1 MMFDRR
7 GMVPIL
13 LALVLTSSVARG
25 GGIVLESYTAERP
38 ADAPRLLAPIL
49 EELSRR
55 DYAAGDTVAR
65 SYDAQVSRSAVA
77 PGGLPAD
84 FGAQVDRG
92 FKAWVGGRFDEAIKV
107 LVPLVET
114 AQANTGAF
122 AKEPALLEPLRKAL
136 IALALSYQRNGDL
149 SSMRNTFAEILR
161 IWPDAQI
168 SRATYGPDAQTAF
181 DQVKRDLQAAGHGK
195 LTVKTDDAGV
205 VFIDETYRAA
215 GSTSVDLAP
224 GEYRVVVML
233 GKQPSRN
240 HRVTVRA
247 NAETTVEIDPRLD
260 QAVRTAGFTGL
271 SFGNQA
277 ERDKNEAAY
286 AQRFARA
293 IGASAV
299 AVVGIDDVHGRSAVV
314 GSLVSLQT
322 GREIRRASIPVEP
335 DPSTDKLR
343 ALARFLAGDDPAPGL
358 DVQFS
363 GPATAATTKTTP
375 VDDHTPETP
384 EGHHGMWG
392 GWRYVTAGLAV
403 GGIGTGVAF
412 LALDGKCK
420 DTPPPGQQCR
430 KFYEFSA
437 AAYGSLAGGA
447 VMAGISIYLF
457 ATYHKTPVVQPTQGG
472 ATIGFATRF

>member
-1 MMFDRR
+1 
-7 GMVPIL
+7 MVPIL

-25 GGIVLESYTAERP
+25 GGIVLESYTGERP

-55 DYAAGDTVAR
+55 DYAAGDTIAR
-65 SYDAQVSRSAVA
+65 SYESQVSRSAVA

-92 FKAWVGGRFDEAIKV
+92 FKAWVGGKFDEAIKV

-122 AKEPALLEPLRKAL
+122 AKEPALLDPLRKAL
-136 IALALSYQRNGDL
+136 IALALSYQRNGDP
-149 SSMRNTFAEILR
+149 SAMRNTFAEILR

-181 DQVKRDLQAAGHGK
+181 DQVKHDVQAAGRGK

-215 GSTSVDLAP
+215 GSTTVELVP

-260 QAVRTAGFTGL
+260 QSVRTAGFTGL
-271 SFGNQA
+271 SFGNQGD
-277 ERDKNEAAY
+277 RDKNEAAY

-299 AVVGIDDVHGRSAVV
+299 AVVGIDDVHGRSAVI

-358 DVQFS
+358 EVQFS
-363 GPATAATTKTTP
+363 GPTAAAAANP
-375 VDDHTPETP
+375 NGAVGEVHTTP
-384 EGHHGMWG
+384 EGGAAHAGWWG

-403 GGIGTGVAF
+403 GGIGAGVAF
-412 LALDGKCK
+412 LAIDGGCK

-447 VMAGISIYLF
+447 VMAGLSIYLF